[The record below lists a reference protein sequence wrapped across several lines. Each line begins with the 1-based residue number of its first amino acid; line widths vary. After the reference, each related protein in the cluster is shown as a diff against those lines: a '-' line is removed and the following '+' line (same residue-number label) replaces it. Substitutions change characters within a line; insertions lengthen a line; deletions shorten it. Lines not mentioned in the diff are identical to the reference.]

1 MKPWTMERKAEA
13 NQMQDSDAAQ
23 KMISTKKMEEEIEE
37 QKAHFEDTTRQLT
50 MEKD

>member
-1 MKPWTMERKAEA
+1 MQLKQTMAKNDDEIY
-13 NQMQDSDAAQ
+13 QL
-23 KMISTKKMEEEIEE
+23 EEEIEE